1 VSWGSFRG
9 GGWVSWYGLH
19 YNSSKS
25 FIAIKLAQERCTA
38 ENIARNNG
46 TASAKWKSRFC
57 AVFRGIKSD
66 AGGVFTGFGNPE
78 GIESFSPGLADSE
91 RPALGIVILYL
102 KSHKRVVV

>member
-25 FIAIKLAQERCTA
+25 FIAIKLAQERCMA

-78 GIESFSPGLADSE
+78 GIDGWLLKRVADQ
-91 RPALGIVILYL
+91 AIVIPQ
-102 KSHKRVVV
+102 KTAKNPTGAVRS

>member
-1 VSWGSFRG
+1 M
-9 GGWVSWYGLH
+9 
-19 YNSSKS
+19 
-25 FIAIKLAQERCTA
+25 A

-91 RPALGIVILYL
+91 RPALGDLTQQRCGRRSRQIPL
-102 KSHKRVVV
+102 